1 MVDSDLLF
9 LDLKFHILNK
19 MTVKGILDS
28 KQSWRD
34 ENILVIESPLTKRSD
49 LESLKSKMEFL
60 LINNAKQDR

>member
-19 MTVKGILDS
+19 MTVKGILDI
-28 KQSWRD
+28 KQSWKD

-49 LESLKSKMEFL
+49 LESLKSKIESL
-60 LINNAKQDR
+60 LINNAKRDR